1 MLPDPFTI
9 YRKYTYFSLLAY
21 FLNLPIAFP
30 TAALPILH
38 YIFSKQKIAV
48 DLIFS
53 FLCFPVFL
61 AEKMQCTVIVFLG
74 TEIDR

>member
-38 YIFSKQKIAV
+38 YIFFKQKIAV
-48 DLIFS
+48 DLIFFLFMLSS
-53 FLCFPVFL
+53 FPGRKDAVYCH
-61 AEKMQCTVIVFLG
+61 CIS
-74 TEIDR
+74 RN